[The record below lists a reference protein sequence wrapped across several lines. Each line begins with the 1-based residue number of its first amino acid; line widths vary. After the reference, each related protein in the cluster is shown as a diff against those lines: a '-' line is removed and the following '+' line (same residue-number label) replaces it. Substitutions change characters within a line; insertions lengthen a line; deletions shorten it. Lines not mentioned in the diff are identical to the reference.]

1 MSSAEGEAEAG
12 SRAPMGTQL
21 GVLAAGVHWV
31 SALFLVAGFLSSEP
45 GHEGMWKEKYPDRAD
60 WRRVLTNFS
69 HPDCA
74 PMMQDRMV
82 GLRDFQRW
90 LVFEGI
96 FESIAC
102 LLAVCTVL
110 CLKAHMNYK
119 RPADEKELVMYMCM
133 IFGLTIPML
142 EFCMRAGPVSYVAWV
157 GSESAKEDGMW
168 TGFSPTHVQTLMM
181 TLTVVESLFTWLNV
195 FADLLLGVGFVL
207 IATLGSSRA
216 AVIID
221 NKTKLVAAWA
231 GAMLLLAF
239 FSGLLQ
245 ALSEEST
252 RLAQGVSAGLNTVVA
267 LFLMPTFF
275 VLLAIGLGRVSSI
288 QTLNNDLSEAV
299 AEVGE
304 NTADDY
310 KGTDQATVEAVEA
323 ASSNSMLS
331 SADD

>member
-1 MSSAEGEAEAG
+1 
-12 SRAPMGTQL
+12 
-21 GVLAAGVHWV
+21 
-31 SALFLVAGFLSSEP
+31 
-45 GHEGMWKEKYPDRAD
+45 
-60 WRRVLTNFS
+60 
-69 HPDCA
+69 
-74 PMMQDRMV
+74 
-82 GLRDFQRW
+82 
-90 LVFEGI
+90 
-96 FESIAC
+96 
-102 LLAVCTVL
+102 
-110 CLKAHMNYK
+110 
-119 RPADEKELVMYMCM
+119 
-133 IFGLTIPML
+133 
-142 EFCMRAGPVSYVAWV
+142 
-157 GSESAKEDGMW
+157 MW

>member
-1 MSSAEGEAEAG
+1 MSSSEGESG
-12 SRAPMGTQL
+12 SRAPLGTQL
-21 GVLAAGVHWV
+21 GVLAAGFHWV
-31 SALFLVAGFLSSEP
+31 SALFLVAGFLNADS
-45 GHEGMWKEKYPDRAD
+45 GHADVWEEKYQNREDR
-60 WRRVLTNFS
+60 RRVMTNFS
-69 HPDCA
+69 HEDNA

-82 GLRDFQRW
+82 VLRDFQSW

-102 LLAVCTVL
+102 LLAVCTLL
-110 CLKAHMNYK
+110 CLKAHMNFT
-119 RPADEKELVMYMCM
+119 RPADEKELVMYACM

-142 EFCMRAGPVSYVAWV
+142 EFCLRAGPVSFVAWV

-181 TLTVVESLFTWLNV
+181 TLNVVESLFIWLNV
-195 FADLLLGVGFVL
+195 FADLLLGVGFIL
-207 IATLGSSRA
+207 IAMLGSSRA

-221 NKTKLVAAWA
+221 NKAKLVAAWT
-231 GAMLLLAF
+231 GAMLLLAYF
-239 FSGLLQ
+239 IGLLQ
-245 ALSEEST
+245 AMLTEEY
-252 RLAQGVSAGLNTVVA
+252 RLLMGVIAGLNTVTA

-288 QTLNNDLSEAV
+288 QALNNDLSEAV

-310 KGTDQATVEAVEA
+310 KGTDKATVEAVEA
-323 ASSNSMLS
+323 ASSNQMLS

>member
-1 MSSAEGEAEAG
+1 METDCVDDTDVVCVDD
-12 SRAPMGTQL
+12 P
-21 GVLAAGVHWV
+21 VFDCVDV
-31 SALFLVAGFLSSEP
+31 C
-45 GHEGMWKEKYPDRAD
+45 DAD
-60 WRRVLTNFS
+60 
-69 HPDCA
+69 
-74 PMMQDRMV
+74 
-82 GLRDFQRW
+82 
-90 LVFEGI
+90 
-96 FESIAC
+96 
-102 LLAVCTVL
+102 TV
-110 CLKAHMNYK
+110 
-119 RPADEKELVMYMCM
+119 DEKELVMYACM

-142 EFCMRAGPVSYVAWV
+142 EFCLRAGPVSFVAWV

-181 TLTVVESLFTWLNV
+181 TLNVVESLFTWLNV
-195 FADLLLGVGFVL
+195 FADLLLGVGFIL

-221 NKTKLVAAWA
+221 NKTKLVAAWT
-231 GAMLLLAF
+231 GAMFLLAYF
-239 FSGLLQ
+239 TGLLQ
-245 ALSEEST
+245 VMLTGSGN
-252 RLAQGVSAGLNTVVA
+252 RLVMGVSAGLNTVTA

-288 QTLNNDLSEAV
+288 QALNNDLSEAV

-323 ASSNSMLS
+323 ASSNQMLS